1 MHDATDAD
9 RSAEH
14 SRAPVERIDAV
25 MFDIGGTVYD
35 DERFVQ
41 ALYRATCDLAGDIDE
56 TEFWDF
62 YDSVR
67 AGGTPLR
74 PAFADRFVPGGDVTL
89 LHKQIVKHW
98 EYPVE
103 ALYPDVQ
110 PVFAVLARQY
120 RLGILSN
127 SPPQVRDALRRD
139 GLDVLFKAILLG
151 GIDTAEKPALRA
163 FRDVLERMDVPPEHA
178 VYVGNRLDAD
188 VRGAARAGMRTVWLL
203 RGEAPPAPV
212 LDQLAQADGVITSL
226 TGLPLALARLE
237 NRAPP
242 AAPRVRG
249 VSTAALDIT
258 GQYRTR
264 QRLAIVNA
272 ASVRIGSALDITQ
285 TAQELADVATEHF
298 ADFVAVDLIEDVF
311 RGTPLPPEPASEP
324 VLCRAAQG
332 SVLDGCPESVI
343 APGQTIRYPPDSPMA
358 HVLTTRRPSRHWV
371 DDQDIQRWLAEDP
384 SHARSIGRHGTHSLI
399 MAPLLARGTLLGIAQ
414 YLRHRAPDAF
424 DADDLR
430 LAEEITARAALA
442 IDNARRYARERDT
455 SLTLQRSLLPRHA
468 PRQAAVDVA
477 SRYLPAGSTA
487 GVGGDWFDVIPLS
500 GARVALMVGDV
511 VGQGIQASATMGRLR
526 TAALTLADID
536 MPPDELLTH
545 LDDVVLRLD
554 REEAPQGAR
563 TTVPEAEVAGA
574 TCLYA
579 VYDPVSRICT
589 LARAGHLA
597 PAIVYPDGMVDLPE
611 LPPGP
616 PLGLGGLPFESAE
629 LRLPEGSLIALF
641 TDGLVRSAGR
651 DIELGLQQLRHSLAG
666 ATTSS
671 LEQTCDDLLRTLLPE
686 SPTDDVAL
694 LVARTHSLDAS
705 QVATWDLDPDPALV
719 AHARELTTRQ
729 LSDWGLDETAFVS
742 ELVVS
747 ELVTNAIRYGRPPLQ
762 LRLIHDTG
770 LICEV
775 SDASSTAPHMRRAR
789 VFDEGGR
796 GLLLVAQ
803 LTQRW
808 GTRYTGT
815 GKTIWAEQALGTGAG
830 VGSA

>member
-1 MHDATDAD
+1 MHDATDAG
-9 RSAEH
+9 RPGRNGRE
-14 SRAPVERIDAV
+14 PVERIDAV
-25 MFDIGGTVYD
+25 LFDIGGTVYD

-41 ALYRATCDLAGDIDE
+41 ALYRATCDLAGEIDE

-62 YDSVR
+62 YDAVR
-67 AGGTPLR
+67 AGGLPIR
-74 PAFADRFVPGGDVTL
+74 PAFADRYVPGGDVAL
-89 LHKQIVKHW
+89 LHRQIVKHW
-98 EYPVE
+98 AYPVE

-110 PVFAVLARQY
+110 PVFAALARQY
-120 RLGILSN
+120 RLGVLSN
-127 SPPQVRDALRRD
+127 SPPQVRDALHRD
-139 GLDVLFKAILLG
+139 GLDLLFETILLG
-151 GIDTAEKPALRA
+151 GIDTAEKPDARA
-163 FRDVLERMDVPPEHA
+163 FRDVLDRMDVTPAHA

-188 VRGAARAGMRTVWLL
+188 VRGAGRVGLRTVWLL

-212 LDQLAQADGVITSL
+212 LSQLAQADAVITSL

-242 AAPRVRG
+242 VAPRVRG

-264 QRLAIVNA
+264 QRLAVVNA
-272 ASVRIGSALDITQ
+272 ASVRIGSALDVTQ
-285 TAQELADVATEHF
+285 TAQELVDVATEHF
-298 ADFVAVDLIEDVF
+298 ADFVAVDLIEDVL
-311 RGTPLPPEPASEP
+311 RGSALPPEPVSEP

-332 SVLDGCPESVI
+332 SVLEGCPESVVG
-343 APGQTIRYPPDSPMA
+343 PGQTIRYLRDSPMA
-358 HVLTTRRPSRHWV
+358 HALAVGSPSRHWV
-371 DDQDIQRWLAEDP
+371 DDQDIQRWLEQDP
-384 SHARSIGRHGTHSLI
+384 RYARAIRQCGTHSLI
-399 MAPLLARGTLLGIAQ
+399 MTPLMARGTLLGLAQ

-424 DADDLR
+424 DADDLL

-442 IDNARRYARERDT
+442 IDNARRYALERDT
-455 SLTLQRSLLPRHA
+455 SLALQRNLLPRHA
-468 PRQAAVDVA
+468 PRQAAVEVA

-554 REEAPQGAR
+554 REEAPQTGRPAA
-563 TTVPEAEVAGA
+563 PEAEVAGA

-579 VYDPVSRICT
+579 VYDPVSRGCT

-597 PAIVYPDGMVDLPE
+597 PAIVYPDGRVDFPE

-651 DIELGLQQLRHSLAG
+651 DIDLGLQQLRQGLAG
-666 ATTSS
+666 TAASP
-671 LEQTCDDLLRTLLPE
+671 LEQTCDSLLRTLLPE

-694 LVARTHSLDAS
+694 LLARTHALDAS
-705 QVATWDLDPDPALV
+705 QVATWDLEPDPAMV
-719 AHARELTTRQ
+719 ARARELTSHQ
-729 LSDWGLDETAFVS
+729 LTAWHLDEEPFVT

-762 LRLIHDTG
+762 LRLIHDAG

-789 VFDEGGR
+789 VYDEGGR

-815 GKTIWAEQALGTGAG
+815 GKTIWAEQALGA
-830 VGSA
+830 AL

>member
-1 MHDATDAD
+1 MHDATDAGHYAQD
-9 RSAEH
+9 GRT
-14 SRAPVERIDAV
+14 PVERIDAV
-25 MFDIGGTVYD
+25 LFDIGGTVYD

-41 ALYRATCDLAGDIDE
+41 ALYQATCELAGKIDE

-62 YDSVR
+62 YDAVR
-67 AGGTPLR
+67 AGGIALR
-74 PAFADRFVPGGDVTL
+74 SAFARRFVPGGDAAL

-98 EYPVE
+98 AYPVE

-110 PVFAVLARQY
+110 PVFAALAREY
-120 RLGILSN
+120 RLGVLSN

-139 GLDVLFKAILLG
+139 GLDVLFEAVLLG
-151 GIDTAEKPALRA
+151 GIDTAEKPDLRA
-163 FRDVLERMDVPPEHA
+163 FRAVLDRMDVSPEHA

-188 VRGAARAGMRTVWLL
+188 IRGAARAGLRTVWLL

-212 LDQLAQADGVITSL
+212 LSQLAEADAVITSL
-226 TGLPLALARLE
+226 PGLPLALARLE

-242 AAPRVRG
+242 VAPRVRG
-249 VSTAALDIT
+249 VSIAALDIT

-272 ASVRIGSALDITQ
+272 ASVRIGSTLDLTQ

-298 ADFVAVDLIEDVF
+298 ADFVAVDLIEDVS
-311 RGTPLPPEPASEP
+311 RGTEPRREPAAGP
-324 VLCRAAQG
+324 TLRRAAQR
-332 SVLDGCPESVI
+332 SVLEGCPEAVTE
-343 APGQTIRYPPDSPMA
+343 AGQTIRYPRDSPMTHA
-358 HVLTTRRPSRHWV
+358 LTAGRPSRHWV
-371 DDQDIQRWLAEDP
+371 DDRDIQRWLDQDP
-384 SHARSIGRHGTHSLI
+384 AHARTIRRCGTHSLI
-399 MAPLLARGTLLGIAQ
+399 MAPLLARGTLLGLAQ
-414 YLRHRAPDAF
+414 YLRHRAPDSF
-424 DADDLR
+424 DADDLL

-455 SLTLQRSLLPRHA
+455 SLTLQRSLLPRYA
-468 PRQAAVDVA
+468 PRHAALDVA
-477 SRYLPAGSTA
+477 SRYLPASSTA

-536 MPPDELLTH
+536 MPPEELLTH

-554 REEAPQGAR
+554 REEAPQAGRA
-563 TTVPEAEVAGA
+563 TAPAAEVVGA

-579 VYDPVSRICT
+579 VYDPVSRRCT

-597 PAIVYPDGMVDLPE
+597 PAIVHPDGGVDLPE

-629 LRLPEGSLIALF
+629 LHLPEGSLIALF
-641 TDGLVRSAGR
+641 TDGLVRSADR
-651 DIELGLQQLRHSLAG
+651 DIELGLQQLRHTLAG
-666 ATTSS
+666 TAGSS
-671 LEQTCDDLLRTLLPE
+671 LEQTCDSLLHTLLPD

-694 LVARTHSLDAS
+694 LLARTHALDAS
-705 QVATWDLDPDPALV
+705 QVATWDLDPDPAVV

-729 LSDWGLDETAFVS
+729 LSAWDLEETTFVT

-815 GKTIWAEQALGTGAG
+815 GKTIWAEQTLGGTA
-830 VGSA
+830 VGSD